1 MRIQVARE
9 QAKTY
14 IDGTTITHLGAA
26 GVFSDY
32 FYIKCGDIALL
43 VEYRT
48 PRDGAILYTVKEV
61 KNYEGSYF
69 RIFLTLEERKT
80 SQQTIAIP
88 NLYTNNIFSSS
99 GGGSAMF
106 MLGMAA
112 SVGCLLVR
120 NYNWQTGG

>member
-1 MRIQVARE
+1 MLKLSFLFRGGRADVKLGTAVWEIKHAGLCPEMRIQVARE

-61 KNYEGSYF
+61 KNYKGSYF
-69 RIFLTLEERKT
+69 RIF
-80 SQQTIAIP
+80 
-88 NLYTNNIFSSS
+88 
-99 GGGSAMF
+99 
-106 MLGMAA
+106 
-112 SVGCLLVR
+112 
-120 NYNWQTGG
+120 